1 MRTGSTLLPM
11 CLKELGEASTLLV
24 MDALIRQLG
33 CSTGNFI
40 SATIV
45 PAFHDIAAIVLHE
58 CAAQA
63 VVANAGDMATL
74 CVGVT

>member
-1 MRTGSTLLPM
+1 MRTDSTLLPT

-45 PAFHDIAAIVLHE
+45 PAFHDIAALCCMNVLPRLLLLML
-58 CAAQA
+58 
-63 VVANAGDMATL
+63 VTWRP
-74 CVGVT
+74 CVLV